1 MGPQRC
7 PRASTVGTMDCA
19 SAAPSSQGKGLTPPA
34 AADGATRT
42 APARAPQALSSAKA
56 AMADA
61 VQDMDFLSMVTLAQE
76 HGAKVVNVR
85 ASGLYKLTPLHMAVR
100 QGKMAYVRVLVH
112 HDADLQA
119 RDWSNW
125 TPLMYTARFA
135 PGVSKTRDGVEDTV
149 FVAMARLLVRSGAD
163 VNAHHCFG
171 TALHICAERNNLEL
185 AKVLLEHGADV
196 NDQHSLLRKSPLHVA
211 VMRRSMDVAELLL
224 AAGASVDCRD
234 EHDLTPLNYAAK
246 FERVNFIALLLD
258 YGVDAND

>member
-7 PRASTVGTMDCA
+7 PRASTVGTMDCGGV
-19 SAAPSSQGKGLTPPA
+19 APPQGKGLPPPS
-34 AADGATRT
+34 DGATRT
-42 APARAPQALSSAKA
+42 APARAPHAISSAKA

-61 VQDMDFLSMVTLAQE
+61 VQDMDFLSIVTLAQK
-76 HGAKVVNVR
+76 HDSQVVNVR
-85 ASGLYKLTPLHMAVR
+85 ASGIYKLTPLHMAVR
-100 QGKMAYVRVLVH
+100 QGKLAYVRVLVD

-135 PGVSKTRDGVEDTV
+135 PGLSETRDGVEGNV
-149 FVAMARLLVRSGAD
+149 FVAMARFLLQSGAD

-224 AAGASVDCRD
+224 AAGASVYCRD

-246 FERVNFIALLLD
+246 FESVNFIGLLLD
-258 YGVDAND
+258 YDVDAND